1 MKLTINTALL
11 QALVAKAMKGA
22 SCNKMLTLTNL
33 MAIQLKDNVLTLVTT
48 DATNYLYVHQ
58 DKVMG
63 EDFYVVVRTDVFSKL
78 VSKLTCENVTLVLDG
93 SALTVKGNGSYK
105 IELPLD
111 EEGELIK
118 FPDPINKPF
127 TPTEEGELHLSTAK
141 LILATAKASLS
152 KDDDD
157 PNGNCYTGYYMGNR
171 VVATDTLVMC
181 GIKVPI
187 FEQPVLL
194 APATLD
200 LLSVFS
206 DEKIAVDHDGDTI
219 IFTSPSCD
227 VYGKCM
233 DCLEDYQIDVIQ
245 ELLDDTYASVCKIS
259 KSELLQLLDRLS
271 LFVSPYD
278 ENSIYL
284 TFTNEGVQVDSKQAN
299 SSELIPYQSSQNFT
313 PFRCCM
319 DIEMLTTQVKANS
332 GDQFELHY
340 GKDNAIKLVDGSVT
354 QVVALVEDK

>member
-22 SCNKMLTLTNL
+22 SCNKMLPLTNM
-33 MAIQLKDNVLTLVTT
+33 MAIQLKGNELTLVTT

-63 EDFYVVVRTDVFSKL
+63 EDFYVVVQTDVFSKL
-78 VSKLTCENVTLVLDG
+78 VGKLTCENVTLVLDG

-127 TPTEEGELHLSTAK
+127 TPTEEGDLHLSTAK
-141 LILATAKASLS
+141 LILATAKAALS
-152 KDDDD
+152 KDTD
-157 PNGNCYTGYYMGNR
+157 GNCYTGYYMGNR
-171 VVATDTLVMC
+171 VVATDTFVMC

-187 FEQPVLL
+187 FEQPVLM

-200 LLSVFS
+200 LLGVFS
-206 DEKIAVDHDGDTI
+206 DEKIAVAHDGDTI
-219 IFTSPSCD
+219 IFTSPGCE

-259 KSELLQLLDRLS
+259 KSELLQLLDRLA
-271 LFVSPYD
+271 LFVGQYD
-278 ENSIYL
+278 KNSIYL

-313 PFRCCM
+313 PFRCCV
-319 DIEMLTTQVKANS
+319 DIEVLTAQVKANS

-354 QVVALVEDK
+354 QVVALTEEE